1 MSYADLEKLLNP
13 EIVKNDFLSGN
24 KVKLIETDIPKQVIT
39 IDGVDNNNC
48 LVFKPDH
55 FEKKGK
61 CPYLNQSEGILIHKR
76 CDYIII
82 TKYNKKNI
90 VIFCELKSN
99 KIYYGYD
106 QLLYTTSFFE
116 YLASLLKIDK
126 NIDIRKA
133 KKYYIMFSTRSYKRK
148 TNNKLQVRQ
157 HKSISVK
164 KARYGKI
171 HISKIIAK

>member
-1 MSYADLEKLLNP
+1 MLYTDLEELLNP
-13 EIVKNDFLSGN
+13 EIVENSLLSGN

-39 IDGVDNNNC
+39 IDGIDNNNC
-48 LVFKPDH
+48 LVFKPDY

-61 CPYLNQSEGILIHKR
+61 CLYLNQDTGLLIHKR

-82 TKYNKKNI
+82 TKYKDENI

-99 KIYYGYD
+99 KIDGGYD

-116 YLASLLKIDK
+116 YLESLLKIDK

-148 TNNKLQVRQ
+148 TNNKLQVKQ
-157 HKSISVK
+157 HKSIFVK

>member
-13 EIVKNDFLSGN
+13 KIVKNDLFSLN
-24 KVKLIETDIPKQVIT
+24 KVKLNEKNNHRHVT
-39 IDGVDNNNC
+39 IDGIDNNNC
-48 LVFKPDH
+48 LVFKPDY

-61 CPYLNQSEGILIHKR
+61 CPYLNPDGGIFIHKR

-99 KIYYGYD
+99 KTYDGYD

-116 YLASLLKIDK
+116 YLESLLRIDK
-126 NIDIRKA
+126 NIDIRKTE
-133 KKYYIMFSTRSYKRK
+133 KYYIMFSTKQHKRK